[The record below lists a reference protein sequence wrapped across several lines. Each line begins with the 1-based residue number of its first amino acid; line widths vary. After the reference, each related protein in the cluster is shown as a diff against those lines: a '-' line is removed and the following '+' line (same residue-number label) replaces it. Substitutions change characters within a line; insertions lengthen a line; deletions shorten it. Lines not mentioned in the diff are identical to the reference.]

1 MNNRQKIFIDEY
13 LKCFNASEAAR
24 RAGYS
29 EKTARVIGQQNLLK
43 LAIKTIIDDRIA
55 ASQMSADEALKRTS
69 DIARFNI
76 GSMLDNN
83 GFLDIENAQKS
94 GLLSMVKKIKQKR
107 TIHKGK
113 TENEK
118 DIVELETEVEIYD
131 GQAAIRD
138 MLRVHGKFKDKVDVS
153 GALEYVLTWP
163 EQTEIK

>member
-1 MNNRQKIFIDEY
+1 
-13 LKCFNASEAAR
+13 
-24 RAGYS
+24 
-29 EKTARVIGQQNLLK
+29 
-43 LAIKTIIDDRIA
+43 
-55 ASQMSADEALKRTS
+55 MSADEALKRTS